1 LVDVNYTPDGQTIV
15 KFMSD
20 PSFVRGLQGPIGSGK
35 SVCCVIECL
44 RLMLGQERSIDLKT
58 GKQTGPRKFRLGVI
72 RNTTPQLETTT
83 MKTWLDWLPEN
94 DFGKV
99 RWRAPFRQ
107 DIRIPEIDLEAEV
120 WFLALD
126 RDEDV
131 RKLLSFEFTAI
142 WLNEARELS
151 REIVTAAISRV
162 KRYPRMIE
170 GGPTRSCVIMDTNAP
185 HEEHWWAIM
194 SGQAEAPDWMTEDDR
209 LTLIKPDNWTF
220 MTQPPAVMDKFGPS
234 GELVGYELNPDRENA
249 KFTDQTY
256 YTDLLHGQTRD
267 WIRNMLQNNIGRI
280 FAGRPVYR
288 GFSEKMHV
296 ADEQFG
302 ATEGLP
308 IHIGVDFGLT
318 PAASFGQDV
327 RGQVRVFDELVTRDT
342 NAKQFATLLSNHIK
356 EHYYGYNIVLT
367 GDPRGE
373 DRATTDS
380 VTPYQIFKAAGLDVQ
395 PAWSNDP
402 IIRVGA
408 VETQL
413 NTLIDGRPAY
423 FLSPNCTY
431 LVNAKIGGY
440 SYLKDREEID
450 KKSIYSHV
458 SDAEQYM
465 FLRMGYGKK
474 IIGRNPHAKP
484 SIQANRKQNL
494 FNRGGAVTARQQN
507 RQSILSRGR

>member
-1 LVDVNYTPDGQTIV
+1 MVDVNYTPDGQTIV
-15 KFMSD
+15 DFMS
-20 PSFVRGLQGPIGSGK
+20 SNAFVRGIQGPIGSGK

-58 GKQTGPRKFRLGVI
+58 GQRTGPRKVRVGVI

-94 DFGKV
+94 DFGPV

-107 DIRIPEIDLEAEV
+107 TIRVPEIDLEAEV

-131 RKLLSFEFTAI
+131 RKLLSFEFTFI

-170 GGPTRSCVIMDTNAP
+170 GGPTRSCVFMDTNAP
-185 HEEHWWAIM
+185 HEEHWWSIM
-194 SGQAEAPDWMTEDDR
+194 SGQSEPPDWMTEDDR
-209 LTLIKPDNWTF
+209 LTLLKPDNWEF
-220 MTQPPAVMDKFGPS
+220 FQQPPAVHDRYGPS
-234 GELVGYELNPDRENA
+234 GELTGYDLNPLRENA
-249 KFTDQTY
+249 KFTDKTY
-256 YTDLLHGQTRD
+256 YSDLLQGQTRD
-267 WIRNMLQNNIGRI
+267 WIRNMLQNQIGRI
-280 FAGRPVYR
+280 FSGRPVYR

-296 ADEQFG
+296 ATEPFG
-302 ATEGLP
+302 PTEGDA

-318 PAASFGQDV
+318 PAAAFCQDV
-327 RGQVRVFDELVTRDT
+327 YGQVRVFDELVTKDT
-342 NAKQFATLLSNHIK
+342 NAKQFADLLAAHIR
-356 EHYYGYNIVLT
+356 EHYSEYQIIIT

-380 VTPYQIFKAAGLDVQ
+380 VTPYQIFRAAGLEVT

-408 VETQL
+408 VETQI
-413 NTLIDGRPAY
+413 NSLIEGKPAY
-423 FLSPNCTY
+423 FVSPNCKFI
-431 LVNAKIGGY
+431 VGAKKGGY
-440 SYLKDREEID
+440 CYLKDREEID
-450 KKSIYSHV
+450 KKSIYSHI
-458 SDAEQYM
+458 SDAEQYAL
-465 FLRMGYGKK
+465 LRMGYGKK
-474 IIGRNPHAKP
+474 LIGRNPNAKP
-484 SIQANRKQNL
+484 SVQAYHKQSV
-494 FNRGGAVTARQQN
+494 FNRGGGMTAKQRN